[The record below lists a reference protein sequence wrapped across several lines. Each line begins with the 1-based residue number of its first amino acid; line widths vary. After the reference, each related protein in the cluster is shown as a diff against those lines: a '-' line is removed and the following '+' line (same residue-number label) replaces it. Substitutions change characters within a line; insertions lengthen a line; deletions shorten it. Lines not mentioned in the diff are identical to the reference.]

1 MYNVFVYRPACPCEN
16 CCFLITFTVHIQR
29 AAAEFQAL
37 EEDNSALKQ
46 KLDAS
51 KARYVVSDEKL
62 I

>member
-1 MYNVFVYRPACPCEN
+1 M
-16 CCFLITFTVHIQR
+16 ITFTGHIQR